1 MKILIDTNVILD
13 MLFNRKGCE
22 DAKKVFLKSE
32 TDENRNYITASAVT
46 DLFYIIRKES
56 RDIDKTYELLGNIF
70 KLVSVLAV
78 TENDILEAFGEKW
91 KDFEDCVQ
99 FTIAQNNKMD
109 FIITNNKKDYINAAI
124 SVLSPQEFLEKVE

>member
-56 RDIDKTYELLGNIF
+56 RDIDKTYGLLGNIF

-109 FIITNNKKDYINAAI
+109 FIITNNKKDYVNAVMP
-124 SVLSPQEFLEKVE
+124 VLSPQEFLEKVE

>member
-22 DAKKVFLKSE
+22 DAKKVFLKLE

-78 TENDILEAFGEKW
+78 TENDILETFGKKW

-99 FTIAQNNKMD
+99 FTIAQNSKMN
-109 FIITNNKKDYINAAI
+109 FIITNNKKDYLNAAMP
-124 SVLSPQEFLEKVE
+124 VLSPQEFLEKVE